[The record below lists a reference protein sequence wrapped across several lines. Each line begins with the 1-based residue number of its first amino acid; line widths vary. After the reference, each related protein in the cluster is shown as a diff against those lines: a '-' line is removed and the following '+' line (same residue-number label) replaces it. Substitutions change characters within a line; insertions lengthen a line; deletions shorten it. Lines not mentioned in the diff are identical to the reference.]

1 MYRSLNFDEKALQ
14 KVHTKGNLR
23 RLMDCVVSNSVNQ
36 VIKLTE
42 KGLDPNYQDDRTGGT
57 LLNY

>member
-1 MYRSLNFDEKALQ
+1 
-14 KVHTKGNLR
+14 
-23 RLMDCVVSNSVNQ
+23 MDCVVSNSVNQ